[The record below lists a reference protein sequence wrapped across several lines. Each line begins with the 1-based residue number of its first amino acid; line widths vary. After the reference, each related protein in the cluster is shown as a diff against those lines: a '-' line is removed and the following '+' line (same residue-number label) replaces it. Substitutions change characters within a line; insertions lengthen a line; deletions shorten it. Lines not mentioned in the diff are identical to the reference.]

1 MKGISEI
8 LSITIV
14 VLISLTVF
22 SGFYYWYDNVNEDSK
37 VVSED
42 FTKEIQNQVIST
54 TKKII
59 DDMYDVAKEN
69 SVRRYGE
76 LTMGITAE
84 DGPVEIDCS
93 DASFELY
100 EGYGSNTEF
109 ICSSYDLT
117 CNCEEERIDIIA
129 FLEGPG
135 GWITYMNGTNISKAG
150 TELDIS
156 FVNFTSDEFDNVVL
170 NNISVGYMDYFV
182 EDGNSCNEP
191 GILYIAGT
199 GFKQGDDSSKANHM
213 DIALNSE
220 MQGEINFSLNNAGI
234 YPPAIFD
241 LTFIEKK
248 FDPIFDEFSTE
259 IGYGVSEDLGGYYL
273 FGGAFVNST
282 NQSDYISPFLA
293 LRTSLFQDPLELPL
307 ITGEHEDGNSAV
319 TGIQKIIRTDDYLDE
334 DFPASVVVAVSG
346 ERIDPPY
353 TINGTSGDCKPVNY
367 PVQECELYSGIYNP
381 ALNVANDG
389 TLCYQDLNETRNN
402 ATHACNTMGHSY
414 MGGPPEGV
422 EVGEYLGFI
431 TSFNGTLLISEPE
444 TSISETVLV
453 DFNTSVLGCADH
465 IDINSFANCGYDAAE
480 VNTALGGN
488 DCNFSFSTATNF
500 VETEPEFPGIA
511 GDTSYPVIFGMNDLK
526 IGNRTFDSLVYFE
539 YNRTDGLGL
548 GLSCL
553 PYGGG
558 GSGEGPFV
566 HDFGR
571 WETGDY
577 FDGDESFPN
586 GSVISNIYCDE
597 FGGCSDFTGDVAAYF
612 LYRDEN
618 DFEFGRNALVYT
630 KPGSDFF
637 DIIGATYNTLS
648 ISDIMVHNGVMLTAG
663 KVYDHDDAAWNAT
676 MILSSLQGAPIETV
690 LNTQNYT
697 DVKKIVKIRSCIKN
711 NPYLEQGCGK
721 TVKRDERANLIL
733 NIEDTKCD
741 ISDYSPETQFSAK
754 LTVDNEQIYEIFKKE
769 QSTVNIFQGVEL

>member
-1 MKGISEI
+1 MKGLSEI

-22 SGFYYWYDNVNEDSK
+22 SGFYYWYDNLNEDSK

-84 DGPVEIDCS
+84 DGLVEIDCS

-109 ICSSYDLT
+109 ICSSYDLN
-117 CNCEEERIDIIA
+117 CNCEEEKIDIIA

-135 GWITYMNGTNISKAG
+135 SWVTYMNGTNISKAG
-150 TELDIS
+150 TEMDIS
-156 FVNFTSDEFDNVVL
+156 FVNFTSDEFDNFVL

-182 EDGNSCNEP
+182 EDGNACNEP
-191 GILYIAGT
+191 GIMYLSGT
-199 GFKQGDDSSKANHM
+199 GFIQGDDSSKATYM

-220 MQGEINFSLNNAGI
+220 MQGEINFTLNSGGTN
-234 YPPAIFD
+234 PPAIFD

-273 FGGAFVNST
+273 FGGAFVSST
-282 NQSDYISPFLA
+282 NQSDYQSPFLA
-293 LRTSLFQDPLELPL
+293 IRTSLFQDPLILPL
-307 ITGEHEDGNSAV
+307 ITGEHESGNSAV
-319 TGIQKIIRTDDYLDE
+319 TGIQKIIRTDSYFSE

-353 TINGTSGDCKPVNY
+353 TQTGSPGSCQIVNH
-367 PVQECELYSGIYNP
+367 PVQECDTEGFPYEPGLDT
-381 ALNVANDG
+381 ANDG
-389 TLCYQDLNETRNN
+389 SDCYQDQNTTRNN
-402 ATHACNTMGHSY
+402 ATHACNTMAPSFAHS
-414 MGGPPEGV
+414 PEGNM
-422 EVGEYLGFI
+422 VGPYLGFI
-431 TSFNGTLLISEPE
+431 TSFNGTILISEPE
-444 TSISETVLV
+444 TSISETQLV
-453 DFNTSVLGCADH
+453 NFNDSVLACGDH
-465 IDINSFANCGYDAAE
+465 MDLNSFTACGYKSAE
-480 VNTALGGN
+480 VNTALGGD

-500 VETEPEFPGIA
+500 VETDSDFPGIA
-511 GDTSYPVIFGMNDLK
+511 GDNSNPIIFGMNDLK

-553 PYGGG
+553 PYPAGG
-558 GSGEGPFV
+558 GEGPFM
-566 HDFGR
+566 HPFGR

-577 FDGDESFPN
+577 FDGVETFAN
-586 GSVISNIYCDE
+586 GSVITSKNCDE
-597 FGGCSDFTGDVAAYF
+597 GFECSDFSGDVAAYF

-618 DFEFGRNALVYT
+618 DFEFGRNSLFTVY
-630 KPGSDFF
+630 PGDNFY
-637 DIIGATYNTLS
+637 DMIGATYNTLS
-648 ISDIMVHNGVMLTAG
+648 LSDMMVHNGMMLLSG
-663 KVYDHDDAAWNAT
+663 KTYDHDESGWNAT
-676 MILSSLQGAPIETV
+676 MLLSTLDGNPVETV

-697 DVKKIVKIRSCIKN
+697 DVKKIVKIRSCMKN
-711 NPYLEQGCGK
+711 NPYLEQGCGN
-721 TVKRDERANLIL
+721 VIKRDERANLIL

-741 ISDYSPETQFSAK
+741 ISDYPPETQFSAK

-769 QSTVNIFQGVEL
+769 QSNVNVFQGVEL

>member
-135 GWITYMNGTNISKAG
+135 GWITYMNGTNISKMGA
-150 TELDIS
+150 ELDIS

-319 TGIQKIIRTDDYLDE
+319 TGIQKIIRTDAYLEE

-367 PVQECELYSGIYNP
+367 PVQECDLAAGLYNP

-389 TLCYQDLNETRNN
+389 TFCYQDLNVTRNN

-422 EVGEYLGFI
+422 EIGEYLGFI

-553 PYGGG
+553 PYPHT
-558 GSGEGPFV
+558 SGEGPFM

-571 WETGDY
+571 WETGD
-577 FDGDESFPN
+577 FFGGDESFPN

-597 FGGCSDFTGDVAAYF
+597 FGGCQDFSSDVAAYF

-618 DFEFGRNALVYT
+618 DFEFGRNSLILV
-630 KPGSDFF
+630 KEGQDFF
-637 DIIGATYNTLS
+637 EIIGATYNTLS
-648 ISDIMVHNGVMLTAG
+648 ISDIMVHNGVMLLSG
-663 KVYDHDDAAWNAT
+663 KTYDHDAAAWNAT
-676 MILSSLQGAPIETV
+676 MILSKLSGFPIETV

-721 TVKRDERANLIL
+721 TVKRDERVNLIL

-769 QSTVNIFQGVEL
+769 QSTVNTFQGVEL